1 MRVDGRLRSD
11 RTNDV
16 DLLRRVRD
24 VVFAPDHVRDG
35 VPHILH
41 RRCEVVGR
49 PPVGANEHD
58 VLELVVR
65 ELDAAAHGV
74 VPGRDTLVRHAEP
87 DRAFI
92 LVGLALV
99 DQAPRDLGAVLQP
112 VELEGDVA
120 VPVEPEP
127 AQGILDLLSRLLHLA
142 VRVRVLDPEPEL
154 PALVARE
161 QPVEERSP
169 DVPDVQE
176 AGRARSH
183 ADANGHTV
191 RLLACCSAPI
201 VPEV

>member
-1 MRVDGRLRSD
+1 MRVDRRLGSD
-11 RTNDV
+11 RPDDV

-24 VVFAPDHVRDG
+24 VVLAPDHVRDV

-41 RRCEVVGR
+41 RRGEVVGR
-49 PPVGANEHD
+49 PSVGANEHD
-58 VLELVVR
+58 ILELLVR
-65 ELDAAAHGV
+65 ELDPAANDV
-74 VPGRDTLVRHAEP
+74 VPRRDTLVRHAEA
-87 DRAFI
+87 DRPLV
-92 LVGLALV
+92 LVGLALL
-99 DQAPRDLGAVLQP
+99 DEATRDLGAVLQP

-127 AQGILDLLSRLLHLA
+127 AQRVLDLLCRLLHLA
-142 VRVRVLDPEPEL
+142 VRVRVLDAESEL

-169 DVPDVQE
+169 DVPDVEE

-191 RLLACCSAPI
+191 RLLACCSAPT